1 MKLKKIILP
10 SILLI
15 LALMYYYSFNYVYSS
30 ATNDLLNQQIENS
43 KNQAI
48 LISKMLHERLNSGYS
63 KNQVREEFQKS
74 IENMSIEN
82 SFVCMFDSTGREIC
96 HPNEQKIGRIL
107 SENNSVIKSI
117 SNQKAEIN
125 FKKAIT
131 EKKSTGGLRKM
142 KKYTEIVY
150 LNPVKNTNWIVA
162 SHANVEKFR
171 NIFSNLK
178 EKLSLIFI
186 LVWLSSSLLIYFVL
200 QFMNSNNLKKI
211 GEINRDTG
219 KQYFNELKTISKTL
233 GKKEEITKRVLADK
247 GNQLTPVFID
257 NIAFVFT
264 ENKITYIVEY
274 NNEKSSINLTLDEL
288 FKSLNKN
295 TFYRASRQII
305 VSAKAIDKIQKY
317 GTTQLKVLT
326 DPVSPIDI
334 IISKAKL
341 TEFKKWAGK
350 N

>member
-1 MKLKKIILP
+1 
-10 SILLI
+10 
-15 LALMYYYSFNYVYSS
+15 MYYYSFNYVYSS

-96 HPNEQKIGRIL
+96 HPNEQKIGSIL

-125 FKKAIT
+125 FKKAII

-171 NIFSNLK
+171 TIFSNLK

-186 LVWLSSSLLIYFVL
+186 LVWLSSSLLIYFFL

-233 GKKEEITKRVLADK
+233 DKKEEITKRVLADK
-247 GNQLTPVFID
+247 GNQLTPVFIN
-257 NIAFVFT
+257 NIAFIFT

-288 FKSLNKN
+288 FKSLNQN

-305 VSAKAIDKIQKY
+305 VSVKAIDKIQKY
-317 GTTQLKVLT
+317 GTTQLKVFT
-326 DPVSPIDI
+326 NPASPIDI

>member
-1 MKLKKIILP
+1 
-10 SILLI
+10 
-15 LALMYYYSFNYVYSS
+15 MYYYSFNYVYNS
-30 ATNDLLNQQIENS
+30 ATNDLLKQQIENS
-43 KNQAI
+43 KNQSI
-48 LISKMLHERLNSGYS
+48 LISKMLSERLNSGYS
-63 KNQVREEFQKS
+63 KSQVREEFQKS

-96 HPNEQKIGRIL
+96 HPNEQKIGNIL
-107 SENNSVIKSI
+107 SENNSIIKSI

-142 KKYTEIVY
+142 KKHTEIVY

-162 SHANVEKFR
+162 SHVNVEKFR

-200 QFMNSNNLKKI
+200 QFMNSINLKKI
-211 GEINRDTG
+211 GKINRDTG

-233 GKKEEITKRVLADK
+233 NEKEEITKRVLADK
-247 GNQLTPVFID
+247 GNQLTPVFIN
-257 NIAFVFT
+257 NIAFIFT

-288 FKSLNKN
+288 FKSLNQN

-326 DPVSPIDI
+326 NPASPIDI